1 MNSETIIEKLLSLDT
16 DQMIQYIE
24 IDLGYRNKT
33 VDSRKEILD
42 SLRGIDSDSLIFI
55 EARVENLQKQFDHT
69 KHLPWILAI
78 WNIAIGL
85 YQTLFKSYPLL
96 NTLLVA
102 GATLAFWWAYYKDRK
117 KLLAVNYLSDLLGR
131 IKKEKG

>member
-55 EARVENLQKQFDHT
+55 EARLENLQKQFDHT

-85 YQTLFKSYPLL
+85 YQTLIKSYPLL

-131 IKKEKG
+131 IKTKKE

>member
-55 EARVENLQKQFDHT
+55 EARLENLQKQFDHT

-131 IKKEKG
+131 IKTKKE

>member
-42 SLRGIDSDSLIFI
+42 SLRGIDSDSCMP
-55 EARVENLQKQFDHT
+55 T
-69 KHLPWILAI
+69 KMQVLHQQPV
-78 WNIAIGL
+78 
-85 YQTLFKSYPLL
+85 K
-96 NTLLVA
+96 
-102 GATLAFWWAYYKDRK
+102 
-117 KLLAVNYLSDLLGR
+117 YL
-131 IKKEKG
+131 KEDKT

>member
-55 EARVENLQKQFDHT
+55 EARLENLQKQFDHT

-78 WNIAIGL
+78 WNIVIGL

>member
-55 EARVENLQKQFDHT
+55 EARLENLQKQFDHT
-69 KHLPWILAI
+69 KHLP
-78 WNIAIGL
+78 
-85 YQTLFKSYPLL
+85 
-96 NTLLVA
+96 
-102 GATLAFWWAYYKDRK
+102 
-117 KLLAVNYLSDLLGR
+117 
-131 IKKEKG
+131 